1 MLLIFA
7 TKFRI
12 FSLFLEQESLNAHVS
27 QQSNMKFI
35 KTGQHGVEEHEDQGI
50 SRTIS
55 MLHIKNLL
63 SISFV
68 TLKS

>member
-1 MLLIFA
+1 MH
-7 TKFRI
+7 TY
-12 FSLFLEQESLNAHVS
+12 VS